1 VVEHLLPKQRVA
13 SSSLVSRFF
22 FFSNNLVYMRD
33 KQENTNRQNSLSPD
47 YVIDPDSGL
56 DMWVLM
62 DNAHFAV
69 ARARLL
75 ELAQYELTK
84 EQAQVLYV
92 LRNHGGSATQA
103 QIAEFTMRQHHS
115 VSTLVNRMNKDGLV
129 EKQKDPNGKG
139 FQINITQKGKEKYR
153 KVTQDSVK
161 MIFSSLS
168 HEERQQLSRYLT
180 RLHNTARNLLG
191 LDYKPPFLK

>member
-1 VVEHLLPKQRVA
+1 VVEHLLPKQRAA

-22 FFSNNLVYMRD
+22 FSSNKYVCMMD
-33 KQENTNRQNSLSPD
+33 KQEKTNGQNSLSPD
-47 YVIDPDSGL
+47 YVIDPNNDL
-56 DMWVLM
+56 DMWVLL

-92 LRNHGGSATQA
+92 LQNNGGSATQA

-129 EKQKDPNGKG
+129 EKEKDPNGKG
-139 FQINITQKGKEKYR
+139 FRINITQKGREKYR
-153 KVTQDSVK
+153 KVTQNSVK

-168 HEERQQLSRYLT
+168 PEERQQLSRYLK
-180 RLHNTARNLLG
+180 RLHKTARNLLG
-191 LDYKPPFLK
+191 LNYKPPFLK

>member
-1 VVEHLLPKQRVA
+1 
-13 SSSLVSRFF
+13 
-22 FFSNNLVYMRD
+22 MTD
-33 KQENTNRQNSLSPD
+33 KQEKTNGQNNLSQD
-47 YVIDPDSGL
+47 YVINPDSDL
-56 DMWVLM
+56 DMWVLL

-75 ELAQYELTK
+75 ELAQYDLTK

-92 LRNHGGSATQA
+92 LQNNGGSATQT

-115 VSTLVNRMNKDGLV
+115 VSTLVNRMTKDGLV
-129 EKQKDPNGKG
+129 EKEKDPSTKG
-139 FQINITQKGKEKYR
+139 FRINITQKGREKYG

-161 MIFSSLS
+161 MIFSSMS
-168 HEERQQLSRYLT
+168 SGERQQLSRYLK
-180 RLHNTARNLLG
+180 RLHTTARNLLG